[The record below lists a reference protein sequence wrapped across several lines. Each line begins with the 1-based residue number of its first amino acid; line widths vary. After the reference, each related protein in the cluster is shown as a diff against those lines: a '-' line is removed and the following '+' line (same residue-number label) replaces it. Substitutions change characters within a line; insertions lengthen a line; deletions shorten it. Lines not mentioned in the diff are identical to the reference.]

1 MNIPFKQ
8 YWDLLAKHIRPQ
20 RGRFTLLTA
29 LLLGSIGLQIANPQI
44 VRAFIDA
51 ATSGAGGEAL
61 GYAALAFVGI
71 ALLQQVVAVSA
82 TYVGENVAW
91 TATNALRAELAN
103 FFSQLVVRV
112 LGNLLLLLGILV
124 ALLLEDWR
132 VSLAFTLFAAI
143 SLLTLN
149 QVRGIAVPHYKARRQ
164 AFADLF
170 GYIEEQLAGSKD
182 IRSSGAVGFVMRGLY
197 QLHYEILST
206 TARRR

>member
-71 ALLQQVVAVSA
+71 ALLQQVGAVSA